1 MESLDKKQLVTKLYN
16 SRSRIL
22 IHSPFFSSIIYQLS
36 FKFSNSIGD
45 ISTDGESVFINP
57 SYLATLS
64 DSEVD
69 IVILHILLHIAF
81 KHHLRKRKEYDD
93 ALYHLACDMIVN
105 SNIIN
110 YIYGDKVKELYV
122 KGKKLQHLSP
132 ENKEGYLYSVTD
144 LYHLLLKTYPMEKNQ
159 KKPSFNTKN
168 DVIIDSFVSKA
179 TPKMQNKIGYIISK
193 TGGVKRLKE
202 ANLIA
207 KQQAGNYAFYY
218 DDIDDDYN
226 DIQEDLSK
234 SLTNYQDISDDEI
247 KIDINDRDPIPSYKY
262 LDLANNTYRN
272 KEIKFDE
279 LVMRNIIN
287 NIHNSSITK
296 RYINDIHKSY
306 LNITKEQR
314 DYFDKL
320 EPNINFSSKD
330 IASKII
336 MIRNYIASSA
346 IYNCEAKPYPNHKDY
361 VVYFLDEIKE
371 GDCKH
376 FAMAALSMYRYY
388 NIPARLVGGLFV
400 DANVDSKT
408 TVYEENGH
416 AWIEVFIDN
425 VGWITVDATPVM
437 AYRGDNGGTEQSD
450 NPAGID
456 SHNKWKDDGSLKPLD
471 EDIIDQMISQGNEL
485 SKMAGKQPPAGIRK
499 IIEEMTDPAL
509 NWREMLN
516 TFIQEE
522 VNDYTFFPPDHRYGD
537 SEFLLPDFNDHS
549 YEPEKI
555 IIMMDTSGSI
565 SEKEITDFIN
575 EVRGAIELY
584 DNKLLGFVGF
594 FDTAVRVFIPIE
606 EFSSD
611 TLAKIPGGGGTDFYS
626 FMNFIKKNIED
637 DEYRKVIVFT
647 DGCAP
652 FPPEDYLPEKE
663 VLWVIDNDKVTPPWG
678 RVLRYKKED

>member
-1 MESLDKKQLVTKLYN
+1 
-16 SRSRIL
+16 
-22 IHSPFFSSIIYQLS
+22 
-36 FKFSNSIGD
+36 
-45 ISTDGESVFINP
+45 
-57 SYLATLS
+57 
-64 DSEVD
+64 
-69 IVILHILLHIAF
+69 
-81 KHHLRKRKEYDD
+81 
-93 ALYHLACDMIVN
+93 
-105 SNIIN
+105 
-110 YIYGDKVKELYV
+110 
-122 KGKKLQHLSP
+122 
-132 ENKEGYLYSVTD
+132 
-144 LYHLLLKTYPMEKNQ
+144 
-159 KKPSFNTKN
+159 
-168 DVIIDSFVSKA
+168 
-179 TPKMQNKIGYIISK
+179 
-193 TGGVKRLKE
+193 
-202 ANLIA
+202 
-207 KQQAGNYAFYY
+207 
-218 DDIDDDYN
+218 
-226 DIQEDLSK
+226 
-234 SLTNYQDISDDEI
+234 
-247 KIDINDRDPIPSYKY
+247 
-262 LDLANNTYRN
+262 
-272 KEIKFDE
+272 
-279 LVMRNIIN
+279 
-287 NIHNSSITK
+287 
-296 RYINDIHKSY
+296 
-306 LNITKEQR
+306 
-314 DYFDKL
+314 
-320 EPNINFSSKD
+320 
-330 IASKII
+330 
-336 MIRNYIASSA
+336 
-346 IYNCEAKPYPNHKDY
+346 
-361 VVYFLDEIKE
+361 
-371 GDCKH
+371 
-376 FAMAALSMYRYY
+376 
-388 NIPARLVGGLFV
+388 
-400 DANVDSKT
+400 
-408 TVYEENGH
+408 
-416 AWIEVFIDN
+416 
-425 VGWITVDATPVM
+425 M

-499 IIEEMTDPAL
+499 IIEEMTDPAF

-537 SEFLLPDFNDHS
+537 SEFLLPDFNDRS
-549 YEPEKI
+549 YEPEKV